1 MLHMRRSRLDRGRLD
16 GIDRQMER
24 GPKLIVAD
32 RQFGF
37 MVGYA
42 DRLPVPSPTLAR
54 AYRRADAALR
64 DVGAKPLWAQLAW
77 AALRVAEADIG
88 TEQTACTKK
97 ENPCMDRCAEV
108 LTALF
113 GPPGQPAQ
121 GE

>member
-16 GIDRQMER
+16 GIDRPNGAR
-24 GPKLIVAD
+24 AKLIVAD

-77 AALRVAEADIG
+77 AALRVAEADMDSDSMY
-88 TEQTACTKK
+88 EK

-113 GPPGQPAQ
+113 GPPAACA